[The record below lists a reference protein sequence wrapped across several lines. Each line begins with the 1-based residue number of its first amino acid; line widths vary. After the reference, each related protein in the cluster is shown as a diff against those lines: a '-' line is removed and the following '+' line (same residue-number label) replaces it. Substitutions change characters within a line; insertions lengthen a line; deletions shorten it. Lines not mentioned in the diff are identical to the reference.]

1 MSVVNDIKTIVD
13 KEIKLPEGYRI
24 DYGGQFETAKAASRT
39 LVLVFLLCLIV
50 IYLLLYTEFHNLS
63 LSLIV
68 LLNLPLALIGGV
80 IAVKLSSNLL
90 SIPAIIG
97 FITLFGI
104 ATRNG
109 ILLIA
114 KYQQLAVDGQEST
127 CMGQKTSVGVEEI
140 VKRGSLDRL
149 NPIIMTALTT
159 ALSLIPM
166 VLSASKAGN
175 EIQAPMA
182 VVVLGGLFTSTLLNI
197 FVVPVVYIWYVNR
210 KERKKEIKA

>member
-1 MSVVNDIKTIVD
+1 
-13 KEIKLPEGYRI
+13 
-24 DYGGQFETAKAASRT
+24 
-39 LVLVFLLCLIV
+39 
-50 IYLLLYTEFHNLS
+50 
-63 LSLIV
+63 
-68 LLNLPLALIGGV
+68 
-80 IAVKLSSNLL
+80 
-90 SIPAIIG
+90 
-97 FITLFGI
+97 
-104 ATRNG
+104 
-109 ILLIA
+109 LIA